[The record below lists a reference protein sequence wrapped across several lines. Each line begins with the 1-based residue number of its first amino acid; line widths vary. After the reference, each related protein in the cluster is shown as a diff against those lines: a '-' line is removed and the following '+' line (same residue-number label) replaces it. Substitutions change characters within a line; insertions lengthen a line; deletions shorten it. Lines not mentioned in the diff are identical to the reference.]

1 MAIIIRHTTPA
12 DLPTLGRIEAT
23 CFPSAEAAGEKTLTA
38 RFAQFPS
45 CFFTAEKDSVP
56 VGFINGMTTNRRT
69 ICDEMFADPTL
80 YDPVGAYLAVFG
92 LDVLPEHRRQ
102 GIAAA
107 LVNAFIA
114 QARGENRMG
123 VILTCKEHLIHYYE
137 AFGFRC
143 LGVSASV
150 HGGAV
155 WYDMLLPL
163 REPAAD

>member
-12 DLPTLGRIEAT
+12 DLPALGRIEAA
-23 CFPSAEAAGEKTLTA
+23 CFPAAEAASEKTLTA

-45 CFFTAEKDSVP
+45 YFFTAEKNSVP
-56 VGFINGMTTNRRT
+56 VGFINGMTTNCRT
-69 ICDEMFADPTL
+69 ICDEMFADPAL
-80 YDPVGAYLAVFG
+80 YEPDGSYLAVFG
-92 LDVLPEHRRQ
+92 LDVLQEHRRQ

-114 QARGENRMG
+114 QARGENRTG

-137 AFGFRC
+137 TFGFRR

-163 REPAAD
+163 REPTAD

>member
-1 MAIIIRHTTPA
+1 MLTIRHTHA
-12 DLPTLGRIEAT
+12 GEVSALAAIEKE
-23 CFPSAEAAGEKTLTA
+23 CFPPAEAAGEKTLTA
-38 RFAQFPS
+38 RFAQFPF
-45 CFFTAEKDSVP
+45 CFLTAEKDGVP

-69 ICDEMFADPTL
+69 ICDKMFADPVL
-80 YDPVGAYLAVFG
+80 YEPDGAYLAVFG
-92 LDVLPEHRRQ
+92 LNVLPEHRRQ

-114 QARGENRMG
+114 QARGENRTG

-137 AFGFRC
+137 TFGFRF

-163 REPAAD
+163 QEPEK